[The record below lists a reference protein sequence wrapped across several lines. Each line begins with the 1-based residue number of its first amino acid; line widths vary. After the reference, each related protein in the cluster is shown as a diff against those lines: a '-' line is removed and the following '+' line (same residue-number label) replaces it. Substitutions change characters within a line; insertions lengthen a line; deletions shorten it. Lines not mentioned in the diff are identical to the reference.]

1 MGKSSKKSATK
12 VEAAPAVIPA
22 KAGKQGKNKREAE
35 EALEKIV
42 SAKKQKKNDGV
53 AQAVQKAKVETKTL
67 KKKKHESSD
76 SDDSSSEE
84 EEVKVLPK
92 KAVKP
97 TKTPA
102 KESSDSESD
111 SGSEL
116 ESDEEPPVKATPAK
130 KEPIAVKNGS
140 HGAAAKKGKDD
151 SSSSE
156 SSEDESSDDEEIPAK
171 ASAPK
176 NVPAQP
182 ATIKKVE
189 LSDDSESDS
198 DDSESTDDDKGAST
212 KAAFPKK
219 VPAPAAQ
226 KKADSSDDDS
236 DSDESSSED
245 ETPAAKAAVASK
257 KPSSVT
263 ETKELKQAKA
273 TAQKESSSE
282 EESSSDGSESE
293 EDSEDEKPAKTPKK
307 NDTDVEMVDADIKS
321 DVKTPKTP
329 VTPVAHENTGSKTL
343 FVGNLSFQV
352 ERADVEN
359 FFKGA
364 GEVADVR
371 FALDAD
377 ERFRGFGH
385 VEFTTAEAAQ
395 KALKLHGNTLL
406 GRDVRLDLAREK
418 GSNTPYSKDSSSFPK
433 GGSGQSQTIFVRGF
447 DKSAG
452 EDEIRSSL
460 QEHFG
465 SCGEIKR
472 VSIPTDYDT
481 GAIKG
486 MAYLE
491 FNDADALSKAFE
503 LNGSQ
508 LGEYCL
514 TVDEAKPRSDN
525 RDSRDSGRGRGRG
538 SGGRGRGGRFDSGR
552 GGRFDSGRGGRG
564 GRGRGTPFKPS
575 VTTAASGKKKTFNDD
590 Y

>member
-12 VEAAPAVIPA
+12 VEAAPAVSPA
-22 KAGKQGKNKREAE
+22 KVGKKGKSKREAE

-53 AQAVQKAKVETKTL
+53 AQAIQKAKVETKTL
-67 KKKKHESSD
+67 KKKKDDSSD

-97 TKTPA
+97 SKPPV

-111 SGSEL
+111 SGS
-116 ESDEEPPVKATPAK
+116 DEEPPVKAAPAK
-130 KEPIAVKNGS
+130 KEAVAVKNGS
-140 HGAAAKKGKDD
+140 HAAAAKKGKDD
-151 SSSSE
+151 SSSSD

-182 ATIKKVE
+182 VTIKKTEVSE
-189 LSDDSESDS
+189 DSESDS
-198 DDSESTDDDKGAST
+198 DDSESSDDDKGKT
-212 KAAFPKK
+212 KTA
-219 VPAPAAQ
+219 
-226 KKADSSDDDS
+226 
-236 DSDESSSED
+236 
-245 ETPAAKAAVASK
+245 TPAASK
-257 KPSSVT
+257 VLPGKNDEDDSSES
-263 ETKELKQAKA
+263 ETDESDEDNAKA
-273 TAQKESSSE
+273 TAQKKSSSD

-307 NDTDVEMVDADIKS
+307 NGTDVEMADADVKS
-321 DVKTPKTP
+321 NVKTPKTP
-329 VTPVAHENTGSKTL
+329 VTPVTHENTGSKTL

-377 ERFRGFGH
+377 QRFRGFGH

-395 KALKLHGNTLL
+395 KALKLNGTTFL
-406 GRDVRLDLAREK
+406 GRDVRLDLAHEK
-418 GSNTPYSKDSSSFPK
+418 GTNSKDSNSFQK
-433 GGSGQSQTIFVRGF
+433 GGRGQSQTIFVRGF

-472 VSIPTDYDT
+472 ISIPTDYDT

-508 LGEYCL
+508 LGEGYL
-514 TVDEAKPRSDN
+514 TVDEAKPKTDN

-538 SGGRGRGGRFDSGR
+538 SGGRGRFDSGRGGR

-564 GRGRGTPFKPS
+564 GRGRGTPYRS
-575 VTTAASGKKKTFNDD
+575 TAAFR
-590 Y
+590 

>member
-12 VEAAPAVIPA
+12 VEAAPAVSPA
-22 KAGKQGKNKREAE
+22 KAGKKGNNKREAE
-35 EALEKIV
+35 EALQKIV

-53 AQAVQKAKVETKTL
+53 AQATQKAKVETKTL

-97 TKTPA
+97 TKPPA

-116 ESDEEPPVKATPAK
+116 ESDEEPPVKAAPA

-151 SSSSE
+151 SSSSD

-182 ATIKKVE
+182 ATIKKAE

-198 DDSESTDDDKGAST
+198 DDSESTDDDKGASA
-212 KAAFPKK
+212 KASSPKK

-245 ETPAAKAAVASK
+245 EAPAAKAAVASK

-263 ETKELKQAKA
+263 ETKESKQAKA

-293 EDSEDEKPAKTPKK
+293 EDGEDEKPAKTPKK
-307 NDTDVEMVDADIKS
+307 NGTDVEMVDADIKS

-329 VTPVAHENTGSKTL
+329 VTPVTQENTGSKTL

-395 KALKLHGNTLL
+395 KALKLNGKPLL

-418 GSNTPYSKDSSSFPK
+418 GSNTPYSKDSNSFPK
-433 GGSGQSQTIFVRGF
+433 GGSGQSQTIFVKGF
-447 DKSAG
+447 DNSAG
-452 EDEIRSSL
+452 EDEIRTSL

-465 SCGEIKR
+465 SCGDIKR
-472 VSIPTDYDT
+472 ISIPTDYDT

-491 FNDADALSKAFE
+491 FNDAGALNKAFE

-508 LGEYCL
+508 LGEYSL

-525 RDSRDSGRGRGRG
+525 RDSGRGRGRG

-575 VTTAASGKKKTFNDD
+575 VTSAASGKRKTFNDE

>member
-12 VEAAPAVIPA
+12 VEAAPAVSPA
-22 KAGKQGKNKREAE
+22 KVGKKGKSKREAE

-53 AQAVQKAKVETKTL
+53 AQAIQKAKVETKTL
-67 KKKKHESSD
+67 KKKKDDSSD

-97 TKTPA
+97 SKPPV

-111 SGSEL
+111 SGS
-116 ESDEEPPVKATPAK
+116 DEEPPMALIFFLYNSDSINIFLFQGKTKTATPAASK
-130 KEPIAVKNGS
+130 VLPRKNDE
-140 HGAAAKKGKDD
+140 DD
-151 SSSSE
+151 SSESE
-156 SSEDESSDDEEIPAK
+156 TDESDED
-171 ASAPK
+171 
-176 NVPAQP
+176 N
-182 ATIKKVE
+182 
-189 LSDDSESDS
+189 
-198 DDSESTDDDKGAST
+198 
-212 KAAFPKK
+212 
-219 VPAPAAQ
+219 
-226 KKADSSDDDS
+226 
-236 DSDESSSED
+236 
-245 ETPAAKAAVASK
+245 
-257 KPSSVT
+257 
-263 ETKELKQAKA
+263 AKA
-273 TAQKESSSE
+273 TAQKKSSSD

-307 NDTDVEMVDADIKS
+307 NGTDVEMADADVKS
-321 DVKTPKTP
+321 NVKTPKTP
-329 VTPVAHENTGSKTL
+329 VTPVTHENTGSKTL

-377 ERFRGFGH
+377 QRFRGFGH

-395 KALKLHGNTLL
+395 KALKLNGTTFL
-406 GRDVRLDLAREK
+406 GRDVRLDLAHEK
-418 GSNTPYSKDSSSFPK
+418 GTNSKDSNSFQK
-433 GGSGQSQTIFVRGF
+433 GGRGQSQTIFGMCSWYVQS
-447 DKSAG
+447 KSLQ
-452 EDEIRSSL
+452 IRSSL

-472 VSIPTDYDT
+472 ISIPTDYDT

-508 LGEYCL
+508 LGEGYL
-514 TVDEAKPRSDN
+514 TVDEAKPKTDN

-538 SGGRGRGGRFDSGR
+538 SGGRGRFDSGRGGR

-564 GRGRGTPFKPS
+564 GRGRGTPYRS
-575 VTTAASGKKKTFNDD
+575 TAASGTRKTFDD
-590 Y
+590 

>member
-76 SDDSSSEE
+76 SDDSSSED

-97 TKTPA
+97 TKPPA

-212 KAAFPKK
+212 KAAYPKK

-245 ETPAAKAAVASK
+245 EAPAAKAAVASK

-263 ETKELKQAKA
+263 ETKESKQAKA

-307 NDTDVEMVDADIKS
+307 NDTDVEMVDADI
-321 DVKTPKTP
+321 KTPKTP

-395 KALKLHGNTLL
+395 KALKLHGTTLL

-433 GGSGQSQTIFVRGF
+433 GGSGQSQTIFVKGF

-508 LGEYCL
+508 LGEYYL

>member
-12 VEAAPAVIPA
+12 VEAAPAVSPA
-22 KAGKQGKNKREAE
+22 KAGKKGNNKREAE
-35 EALEKIV
+35 EALQKIV

-53 AQAVQKAKVETKTL
+53 AQATQKAKVETKTL

-84 EEVKVLPK
+84 EE
-92 KAVKP
+92 
-97 TKTPA
+97 
-102 KESSDSESD
+102 
-111 SGSEL
+111 
-116 ESDEEPPVKATPAK
+116 EPPVKAAPAK

-151 SSSSE
+151 SSSSD
-156 SSEDESSDDEEIPAK
+156 SSEDESSDDEGASAK
-171 ASAPK
+171 AS
-176 NVPAQP
+176 
-182 ATIKKVE
+182 
-189 LSDDSESDS
+189 S
-198 DDSESTDDDKGAST
+198 
-212 KAAFPKK
+212 PKK

-245 ETPAAKAAVASK
+245 EV
-257 KPSSVT
+257 
-263 ETKELKQAKA
+263 KA

-307 NDTDVEMVDADIKS
+307 NGTDVEMVDADIKS

-329 VTPVAHENTGSKTL
+329 VTPVTQENTGSKTL

-395 KALKLHGNTLL
+395 KALKLNGKPLL

-418 GSNTPYSKDSSSFPK
+418 GSNTPYSKDSNSFPK
-433 GGSGQSQTIFVRGF
+433 GGSGQSQTIFVKGF

-472 VSIPTDYDT
+472 ISIPTDYDT

-491 FNDADALSKAFE
+491 FNDAGALNKAFE

-508 LGEYCL
+508 LGEYSL

-575 VTTAASGKKKTFNDD
+575 GTSAASVRIVFGNTVVLSRE
-590 Y
+590 